1 MIKPPATSPRPR
13 RRKPAGHGDDASAA
27 PTPVRNPSGIMLKGR
42 QGRLIGALGER
53 IVRGAIRPGELLPRE
68 PELMREFAV
77 SRTSVR
83 EAIKVLSAKGLVETR
98 QKVGTRVRARELWT
112 IFDTDV
118 LAWQSAGGMGD
129 EILKDL
135 LEMRQVIEP
144 AAARFAASRA
154 SLEDIVRIER
164 ACREMGEAASDPAGY
179 TRADVAF
186 HMAVF
191 AASKN
196 MLMQGFAHFIASFLQ
211 ASFQLQQESFD
222 EESDPV
228 ASDVAN
234 HVAIFE
240 AINVGDAAA
249 AEAAMLKVIL
259 HGKQSLLRIREKQA
273 GQALVESRK
282 GKK

>member
-1 MIKPPATSPRPR
+1 MT
-13 RRKPAGHGDDASAA
+13 KPASSTSRPGTAA
-27 PTPVRNPSGIMLKGR
+27 RRAGGAVLAHSPSGIPLKGQ

-53 IVRGAIRPGELLPRE
+53 IVRGAIRAGDLLPRE
-68 PELMREFAV
+68 PDLMEEFAV

-98 QKVGTRVRARELWT
+98 QKVGTRVRAKELWN

-118 LAWQSAGGMGD
+118 LAWQTAGGMGD
-129 EILKDL
+129 DILKDL

-154 SLEDIVRIER
+154 GLDDIARIER
-164 ACREMGEAASDPAGY
+164 ACRAMGESTNDPAGY
-179 TRADVAF
+179 AHADVAF

-191 AASKN
+191 GASKN

-222 EESDPV
+222 EEGDPV

-249 AEAAMLKVIL
+249 AEAAMLRVIL
-259 HGKQSLLRIREKQA
+259 HGKASLLRAREKHAKQTKTP
-273 GQALVESRK
+273 R
-282 GKK
+282 